1 LLFLLGKQWHQR
13 TIVVS
18 YYLQGGN
25 IVKERSQRIKKNEQY
40 NEIDETAVEY
50 KLKLIAFQD
59 EIYQARK
66 KLADSEKRMGDLK
79 KKLEEYV
86 QNKENQIAE
95 VMLTA
100 NMNAQRIEV
109 QARNNIHYIM
119 EEMNEELKRGQKELD
134 LLQAKNQRFK
144 QEFNI
149 PLDQISV
156 LDNVSDPGKSN
167 SRDLGDAKPGKVV
180 NLPSSDRLEAIKTE
194 EAAPPIVNQENAGA
208 AVGDTPESIVN
219 IKEDSKSDKDLADI
233 TRNDNTPPE
242 NKRVRKFKRRK
253 TEPEMDKVSAVN
265 NGLAQSSQQATPEK
279 PALNN
284 PPLETVPKANRENDE
299 NHSEPNE
306 RMRLDAFVDA
316 RYFVNVSGQKQ
327 MQNHALQVI
336 VDIEVPSNNY
346 SVSYTKVS
354 SNVVS
359 NMMRYDSVTLNNV
372 FPFDIIEPNLQNIA
386 GYFYNYLEE
395 TLTIMDLNLKAI
407 TLVELPDLRI
417 KINSRNA
424 DIDNLLYHS
433 NDELASIRD
442 ALAVNPEP
450 DEDAG
455 IKGKLNRMLKRG

>member
-1 LLFLLGKQWHQR
+1 
-13 TIVVS
+13 
-18 YYLQGGN
+18 
-25 IVKERSQRIKKNEQY
+25 
-40 NEIDETAVEY
+40 
-50 KLKLIAFQD
+50 
-59 EIYQARK
+59 
-66 KLADSEKRMGDLK
+66 
-79 KKLEEYV
+79 
-86 QNKENQIAE
+86 
-95 VMLTA
+95 
-100 NMNAQRIEV
+100 
-109 QARNNIHYIM
+109 
-119 EEMNEELKRGQKELD
+119 
-134 LLQAKNQRFK
+134 
-144 QEFNI
+144 
-149 PLDQISV
+149 
-156 LDNVSDPGKSN
+156 
-167 SRDLGDAKPGKVV
+167 
-180 NLPSSDRLEAIKTE
+180 
-194 EAAPPIVNQENAGA
+194 
-208 AVGDTPESIVN
+208 
-219 IKEDSKSDKDLADI
+219 
-233 TRNDNTPPE
+233 
-242 NKRVRKFKRRK
+242 
-253 TEPEMDKVSAVN
+253 
-265 NGLAQSSQQATPEK
+265 
-279 PALNN
+279 
-284 PPLETVPKANRENDE
+284 
-299 NHSEPNE
+299 
-306 RMRLDAFVDA
+306 MRLDAFVDA
-316 RYFVNVSGQKQ
+316 SYFVNVSGQKQ